1 MGLNGK
7 SNMAKESDVIKLAEY
22 CEANLDISSVELG
35 DEYGYPSVPLCVI
48 DAVFSIGANYVAT
61 QNTVRRF
68 REFFSIPEKSEIYPP
83 DTADQL
89 SISEFIKIYDEYGIE
104 GMTDRV
110 YQNRQRTSTRMGILK
125 TEAVLRFSKV
135 LSRFGVEYLLDVQKV
150 IGNLGFEAEIKKI
163 PGQRS
168 GISLRY
174 FYMLIGEKNY
184 IKPDRMITRF
194 VEQVTGKSYSAEE
207 ITRLLIGACD
217 LLVTDYPNL
226 TPRMLDNLIWNYQR
240 EQ

>member
-7 SNMAKESDVIKLAEY
+7 LNMEKESDVIKLAEC
-22 CEANLDISSVELG
+22 CEANLDISSAELG
-35 DEYGYPSVPLCVI
+35 EEYGYPSVPLCVI

-68 REFFSIPEKSEIYPP
+68 RESFSTPP

-104 GMTDRV
+104 GMTERV

-135 LSRFGVEYLLDVQKV
+135 LSRFGVEYLQDVQKV

-174 FYMLIGEKNY
+174 FYMLVGEKNY

-194 VEQVTGKSYSAEE
+194 VEQVTGKSYSAKE
-207 ITRLLIGACD
+207 ITRLLMGACD
-217 LLVTDYPNL
+217 LLVKDYMNL

>member
-1 MGLNGK
+1 MV
-7 SNMAKESDVIKLAEY
+7 KESNVKKLAEY
-22 CEANLDISSVELG
+22 CEANLDISSAELD

-68 REFFSIPEKSEIYPP
+68 CEFFSIPEKSEIYPP

-104 GMTDRV
+104 GMTERV

-135 LSRFGVEYLLDVQKV
+135 LSRFGVEYLQDVQKV

-163 PGQRS
+163 PGQKS

-207 ITRLLIGACD
+207 ITRLFIGACD
-217 LLVTDYPNL
+217 LLVKDYPNL

>member
-1 MGLNGK
+1 
-7 SNMAKESDVIKLAEY
+7 
-22 CEANLDISSVELG
+22 
-35 DEYGYPSVPLCVI
+35 
-48 DAVFSIGANYVAT
+48 
-61 QNTVRRF
+61 
-68 REFFSIPEKSEIYPP
+68 
-83 DTADQL
+83 
-89 SISEFIKIYDEYGIE
+89 
-104 GMTDRV
+104 MTERV

-135 LSRFGVEYLLDVQKV
+135 LSRFGVEYLQDVQKV

-174 FYMLIGEKNY
+174 FYMLVGEKNY

-207 ITRLLIGACD
+207 ITRLFIGACD
-217 LLVTDYPNL
+217 LLVKDYPNL

>member
-1 MGLNGK
+1 MV
-7 SNMAKESDVIKLAEY
+7 KENDVIKLAEY
-22 CEANLDISSVELG
+22 CEANLDISSAELG
-35 DEYGYPSVPLCVI
+35 DDYGYPSVPLCVI
-48 DAVFSIGANYVAT
+48 DAVFSIGVRYGST
-61 QNTVRRF
+61 ENTVRRF
-68 REFFSIPEKSEIYPP
+68 CEFFSIPHNSETNPP
-83 DTADQL
+83 DTAAQL
-89 SISEFIKIYDEYGIE
+89 SNSEFIKIYAEYGIE
-104 GMTDRV
+104 GMTERV
-110 YQNRQRTSTRMGILK
+110 FQNRQRTSARSGILK

-135 LSRFGVEYLLDVQKV
+135 LSRFGVEYLQDVQKV

-174 FYMLIGEKNY
+174 FYMLVGEKNY

-207 ITRLLIGACD
+207 ITRLFIGACD
-217 LLVTDYPNL
+217 LLVKDYPNL

-240 EQ
+240 GQ